1 MDTCIRASGI
11 PGVSIL
17 PLMVPPAA
25 VKEAWL
31 TGWVNRSSGPP
42 EFQMILPVTFVGDV
56 YF

>member
-1 MDTCIRASGI
+1 M
-11 PGVSIL
+11 SIL

-31 TGWVNRSSGPP
+31 TGWADRSSRPP